1 MKLRSTLG
9 ASLGALALV
18 LSTAG
23 SAQAAQGEFHYK
35 YVDGFGQEN
44 TVTLHDPHSGKCI
57 NLDAV
62 GEDDELPG
70 YGPHNDT
77 DTAVT
82 VYVGANCEGPE
93 WRLKAHGK
101 PAKDTLELR
110 SVRFDAPVAAQ

>member
-23 SAQAAQGEFHYK
+23 SAHAAQGEFHYK
-35 YVDGFGQEN
+35 YVDGFGQERH
-44 TVTLHDPHSGKCI
+44 VTLHDPHSGKCV
-57 NLDAV
+57 NLYAV
-62 GEDDELPG
+62 GDEDALPG
-70 YGPHNDT
+70 YGPHNNT

-82 VYVGANCEGPE
+82 VYVGAGCEGDS

-110 SVRFDAPVAAQ
+110 SLRFDAPAAAQ